1 MCDVRLL
8 VVDDEPSVLCLV
20 KDSLAAEYD
29 ILTAESARKAL
40 NILRQNEV
48 QIILTDQRMPR
59 VKGLQFLQ
67 RAQKF
72 STHSINILLTG
83 FWDLETSTEA
93 LNSGLVWRYLSKPF
107 DVPELTALIHAA
119 EAEYRHRTRIDL
131 KQDVTDATRESEQR
145 YQELVE
151 QMADGVYRSTP
162 DGRILTVN
170 KAFVEMLGYDSKEE
184 MLKLSI
190 PRDLYFSKDERT
202 QALSAFEDG
211 KMHSV
216 SVFRLRK
223 KNGETLWVEDT
234 GRLIRD
240 DDGTVLYNEGVVRDV
255 TARMKTEEHL
265 SIQQHFFESLFNT
278 TTSGIASLDLQN
290 RVVNINPMFERIFG
304 YQLEEIR
311 GKKLGDIIVPEES
324 REEAERI
331 FESINNG
338 EVIAFDAVRRKK
350 DGTLLDVEL
359 TGTAILIQGMKA
371 GFFAIY
377 RDITERKRS
386 VEAVRA
392 NERKYRDLFNQIV
405 DPVFIIDKKER
416 LFLDCNRKA
425 LETYGYNLSV
435 FRKMKP
441 VNLLP
446 PAERRQNSDAFYKKT
461 PDAPVT
467 QTHVTKDGKVI
478 NVEILSDEIAYQGGA
493 AIISIVRDI
502 TARKQAEE
510 ELKAVNQELMASKQQ
525 LSAAFQ
531 QLLASNTQLLANEK
545 ALRQSE
551 EQFRLISENAADLIA
566 VLDRGGNYLYA
577 SPSFSSILGYS
588 PDKLFGEWGFEHVHE
603 DDRPEA
609 IRRFQRALESRSGY
623 VLEYRARHKQG
634 HWRVVEASSN
644 VICDANN
651 QPEKLVVV
659 AHDITDRKQVEVEL
673 QKAKEESEAANVAK
687 SQFLANMSHEIR
699 TPLNGIIGY
708 VDLLLEDGLEPE
720 QHEFARIIQ
729 TSGSYLLELINEILD
744 LSKIESQGIELE
756 PAPFMLTE
764 VLKDK
769 MQVVKPRLADKL
781 VTLELSITDEVP
793 TVLVGDGIR
802 IGQII
807 LNLLSN
813 ASKFT
818 EEGAIHIEV
827 AQSHRLE
834 VNAGVFPVEIRVSDS
849 GIGIPTDKLDSIF
862 DSFSQ
867 VDSSSTRKY
876 EGTGLGLAITRK
888 LTELMD
894 GTIEASSV
902 LGEGSEFIVHLP
914 LAIADAEQEALTLA
928 EAAEPTWRLHSQ
940 ELAGG
945 SAPFDRT
952 PTAARLQENSRKPQ
966 ILLAEDH
973 EMNCTLVE
981 HILDRTGYELTIVHN
996 GEEVLAALATRE
1008 FDLIL
1013 MDIQMPVMDGLEAT
1027 RRIRADGKNKVLP
1040 IIALTANAMLG
1051 DAEKCKAAGC
1061 SEYLSKPLDKQK
1073 FMACLEMYL
1082 GPAAR
1087 AEEKPAATEVAPV
1100 SVVEE
1105 NEADMREFELE
1116 IEQEME
1122 NLRGYYLQNL
1132 RELYSD
1138 LEAALKARDY
1148 DGLSF
1153 IGHKMKGSG
1162 SSYGFDAITLLGSE
1176 IEEIAKTQQV
1186 DQIEPLIGR
1195 LAQFLNQHG
1204 VPHADQT
1211 PSSK

>member
-8 VVDDEPSVLCLV
+8 VVDDEPSVLSLV
-20 KDSLAAEYD
+20 KDSLKAEYD
-29 ILTAESARKAL
+29 ILTAGSARKAI

-59 VKGLQFLQ
+59 VKGLQFLK
-67 RAQKF
+67 RAQAF
-72 STHSINILLTG
+72 STHSINILMTG

-93 LNSGLVWRYLSKPF
+93 LNSDLVWRYLRKPF
-107 DVPELTALIHAA
+107 DVSELVAFVHAA
-119 EAEYRHRTRIDL
+119 
-131 KQDVTDATRESEQR
+131 ATRYRNKMCAEQDAAVADVQSEQR
-145 YQELVE
+145 YQQLVE
-151 QMADGVYRSTP
+151 QMADGVYRSTL

-170 KAFVEMLGYDSKEE
+170 KAFVDMLGYDSKEE

-190 PRDLYFSKDERT
+190 PKDLYFSQAERT
-202 QALSAFEDG
+202 QALASFEGG
-211 KMHSV
+211 KVHSV

-234 GRLIRD
+234 GRLIRAQ
-240 DDGTVLYNEGVVRDV
+240 DGRVLYNEGVVRDV

-265 SIQQHFFESLFNT
+265 NVQQQFFESLFNT

-290 RVVNINPMFERIFG
+290 RVVNVNRMFEKMFG
-304 YQLEEIR
+304 YELEEIR
-311 GKKLGDIIVPEES
+311 GKKLGNIIVPKES
-324 REEAERI
+324 REEARKI

-338 EVIAFDAVRRKK
+338 EVIAFDSVRCKK
-350 DGTLLDVEL
+350 DGTLIDVEL
-359 TGTAILIQGMKA
+359 TGTAILNQGVKA

-377 RDITERKRS
+377 RDITERKKS
-386 VEAVRA
+386 VETIRT
-392 NERKYRDLFNQIV
+392 NEQKYRDLFNQIV
-405 DPVFIIDKKER
+405 DPVFIVDEEER

-425 LETYGYNLSV
+425 LEIYGYSLNI

-446 PAERRQNSDAFYKKT
+446 PAERRGGSDAFYKKT
-461 PDAPVT
+461 ADTPVT

-478 NVEILSDEIAYQGGA
+478 NVEILSDEIEYQGRA

-566 VLDRGGNYLYA
+566 VLDRGGNYLYT

-588 PDKLFGEWGFEHVHE
+588 PDKLLGEWGFEHVHE
-603 DDRPEA
+603 EDKPEA
-609 IRRFQRALESRSGY
+609 IRKFQQALESRSGY

-756 PAPFMLTE
+756 PAPFI
-764 VLKDK
+764 LKDVLRDK
-769 MQVVKPRLADKL
+769 MKVVKPRLADKS
-781 VTLELSITDEVP
+781 VALELSFADAVP
-793 TVLVGDGIR
+793 KVLVGDGIR

-818 EEGAIHIEV
+818 EEGAIRVEV
-827 AQSHRLE
+827 AQSGSLN
-834 VNAGVFPVEIRVSDS
+834 VKGGVFPVKIRVSDS
-849 GIGIPTDKLDSIF
+849 GIGIPPDKLDSIF
-862 DSFSQ
+862 ESFSQ

-888 LTELMD
+888 LSELMG
-894 GTIEASSV
+894 GTIEASST
-902 LGEGSEFIVHLP
+902 LSEGSEFTVHLP
-914 LAIADAEQEALTLA
+914 LEIPDAEQEALALA
-928 EAAEPTWRLHSQ
+928 EAAEPTWRDQPQGPSVPAAGFDPSPPGLTVQFRSQ
-940 ELAGG
+940 QD
-945 SAPFDRT
+945 SMAP
-952 PTAARLQENSRKPQ
+952 QV
-966 ILLAEDH
+966 LLAEDN

-981 HILDRTGYELTIVHN
+981 HILARTRYELTIVHN
-996 GEEVLAALATRE
+996 GKEALDALEIRAY
-1008 FDLIL
+1008 DLIL
-1013 MDIQMPVMDGLEAT
+1013 MDIQMPVMDGIEAT
-1027 RRIRADGKNKVLP
+1027 RKIRRDEKNKVLP

-1051 DAEKCKAAGC
+1051 DAEKYKAAGC
-1061 SEYLSKPLDKQK
+1061 SDYLSKPLDKQK
-1073 FMACLEMYL
+1073 FLACLETYL
-1082 GPAAR
+1082 GPAEVTAK
-1087 AEEKPAATEVAPV
+1087 EVSEKIVTPV
-1100 SVVEE
+1100 SIVEADE
-1105 NEADMREFELE
+1105 PDMREFELE
-1116 IEQEME
+1116 IEKEME
-1122 NLRGYYLQNL
+1122 SLRGYYLENL
-1132 RELYSD
+1132 HDLHAD
-1138 LEAALKARDY
+1138 LESALKARKFDC
-1148 DGLSF
+1148 LSF

-1162 SSYGFDAITLLGSE
+1162 SSYGFDEITQVGSE
-1176 IEEIAKTQQV
+1176 IEEVAKTKQV
-1186 DQIEPLIGR
+1186 DQIEPLIRR
-1195 LAQFLNQHG
+1195 LSEFLNKHG
-1204 VPHADQT
+1204 LTHGDET
-1211 PSSK
+1211 PS